1 MKAALGCVRASDPTK
16 PRSSIGRGYSTPSSV
31 DEYARDS
38 GDWVPVLPAAAAR
51 RNVSGVTP
59 ASWLLKEGTNNLLN
73 HCPQQTHSVKM
84 PCGMRAVKVKR
95 RTGLEGSGHNRNVKR
110 GIWLHYWGGH
120 VKTEGKSNWLQFTLC
135 CALSGLCHFSSRI
148 STSFSLQ
155 KKTAVSRDF
164 TVWADLKQ
172 TLQFFL
178 SAATHLSKNILW
190 RLQVLEELQVTSDG
204 IFGKVLI
211 IKIFWSYK

>member
-1 MKAALGCVRASDPTK
+1 MK

-31 DEYARDS
+31 DEYTRDS

-120 VKTEGKSNWLQFTLC
+120 VKTEGKNNWLQFTLC

-164 TVWADLKQ
+164 TVWADLN
-172 TLQFFL
+172 FAVL
-178 SAATHLSKNILW
+178 SQCSHSSFKKYFVKASSLGRTSSHFWWDFWESFNNKNIL
-190 RLQVLEELQVTSDG
+190 
-204 IFGKVLI
+204 I
-211 IKIFWSYK
+211 I